1 MKTLEKIHEIMG
13 RISKDSQVNI
23 IKKDKY
29 TFDIIINGKLSESF
43 FKLGDI
49 QKEIDEL
56 CSDEYTLKTIY
67 GERQNATFILEKNQ

>member
-1 MKTLEKIHEIMG
+1 MKTLEKINETMNK
-13 RISKDSQVNI
+13 ISKDPQVNI
-23 IKKDKY
+23 TKKEEY

-49 QKEIDEL
+49 QKEIDKL

-67 GERQNATFILEKNQ
+67 GEKQF

>member
-1 MKTLEKIHEIMG
+1 MKTLEIIHETMDKIA
-13 RISKDSQVNI
+13 KDPQVDI
-23 IKKDKY
+23 IKQNDN
-29 TFDIIINGKLSESF
+29 TFDIIIRGKLSESF

-67 GERQNATFILEKNQ
+67 GEKQNATLILEKRN

>member
-1 MKTLEKIHEIMG
+1 METLEKINERMNK
-13 RISKDSQVNI
+13 ISEDPQVNI
-23 IKKDKY
+23 TKKDEY
-29 TFDIIINGKLSESF
+29 TFNIIIHGKLSDSF

-56 CSDEYTLKTIY
+56 CSNEYTLKTIF

>member
-1 MKTLEKIHEIMG
+1 MNTLKKINETMNK
-13 RISKDSQVNI
+13 ISEDPQINI
-23 IKKDKY
+23 TKKDEY
-29 TFDIIINGKLSESF
+29 TFDIIIHGKLSDSF